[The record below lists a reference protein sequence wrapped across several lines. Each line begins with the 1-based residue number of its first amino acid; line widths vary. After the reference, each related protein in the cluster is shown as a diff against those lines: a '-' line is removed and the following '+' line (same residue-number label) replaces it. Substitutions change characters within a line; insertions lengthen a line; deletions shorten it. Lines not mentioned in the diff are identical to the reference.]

1 MRTFVT
7 GILRDNRRGATEDAD
22 HVLQLEHR
30 SGQTL
35 NVFCPPELCDNL
47 EIDADYELIV
57 RGTAFASADVA
68 PDECLRY
75 FETAA
80 EGEFSGSE
88 GRILHIGRVFR
99 PRAFQSVRPA
109 LYQGRWL
116 VLATQ
121 FGQMIVRS
129 RILRPEG
136 VALAVGGYL
145 RYNGC
150 RLDLYAVV

>member
-1 MRTFVT
+1 MLSIEAKIFK
-7 GILRDNRRGATEDAD
+7 
-22 HVLQLEHR
+22 
-30 SGQTL
+30 
-35 NVFCPPELCDNL
+35 
-47 EIDADYELIV
+47 IDIRKVDIGCGSSQIAFGSVQPLDRIV
-57 RGTAFASADVA
+57 RGTAFASADIA
-68 PDECLRY
+68 PDDCLRY

-80 EGEFSGSE
+80 EGEFAGSE

-136 VALAVGGYL
+136 VAVAVGGYL